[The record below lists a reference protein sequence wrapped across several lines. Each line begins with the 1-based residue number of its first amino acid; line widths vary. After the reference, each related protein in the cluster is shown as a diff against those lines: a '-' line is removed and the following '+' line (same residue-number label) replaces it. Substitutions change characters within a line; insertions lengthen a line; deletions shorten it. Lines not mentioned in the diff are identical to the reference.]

1 MRVKLSHH
9 FALQRACLILG
20 RIRETATLLAM
31 SGRVTPM
38 SVLGLATHGLGLVV
52 GLAAKDIAEVAG
64 GWPAVAVPSEIAAAV
79 ERAMAPTARRS
90 VGGWTHCEAP
100 GQELL
105 LHSDGAARAEKDPEA
120 AADVLREALWAA
132 TGPRARLRPGKGW
145 DHVDLAAS
153 AEGAAHQSDRADA
166 IWARIRPHLEA
177 GEPRAV
183 LLDGPPRTGK
193 STIVRRLLE
202 LEEARL
208 GRPARV
214 VRVIVSDFD
223 WLRPSVVQAVAQF
236 LRPDALVVDDLDRF
250 SWPERLL
257 DLFEAVRATTRLIL
271 TTSNDGARLPL
282 ALRLPGRID
291 EVERVEGLGPSAASA
306 IAPTAW
312 GHLTEAER
320 LLVAA
325 WPLGLAR
332 ELELRVIRRG
342 ADPSAEVAS
351 LAALLGGGEKECEA
365 KARAEDEAKATADK
379 QAIAAAPA

>member
-38 SVLGLATHGLGLVV
+38 SVLGLATHGLGLAV

-105 LHSDGAARAEKDPEA
+105 LHADGAVRAEKDAGA
-120 AADVLREALWAA
+120 AAEVLREALWAA

-145 DHVDLAAS
+145 DHVDLTAS
-153 AEGAAHQSDRADA
+153 AEGAAHPSDRADA

-177 GEPRAV
+177 DEPRAV

-214 VRVIVSDFD
+214 MRVIVSDFD

-250 SWPERLL
+250 SWPDRLL

-271 TTSNDGARLPL
+271 TTSNDGAKLPP

-291 EVERVEGLGPSAASA
+291 EVERIGGLGSSAASA

-312 GHLTEAER
+312 GRLAEAER
-320 LLVAA
+320 ALVAA

-332 ELELRVIRRG
+332 ELELRVVRRG
-342 ADPSAEVAS
+342 ADPSAEVVA
-351 LAALLGGGEKECEA
+351 LAALLGGGEREA
-365 KARAEDEAKATADK
+365 KVRTEDEAKA
-379 QAIAAAPA
+379 AAAKEALAVAPA